1 MQWVAIVKIIAII
14 KVSIKYLANNGER
27 DYRLFKSHN
36 IHSDVDFIIVITYY
50 NVHLVLF
57 VS

>member
-1 MQWVAIVKIIAII
+1 M
-14 KVSIKYLANNGER
+14 YLANNSER

-36 IHSDVDFIIVITYY
+36 IHSDVDFTIVSTYY
-50 NVHLVLF
+50 SVHLVLF